1 VAGWLAGACAW
12 FLPCVLVGRIAEIVD
27 EGRTCKKPWW
37 LHAAPPWAACV
48 LLLAYSYED
57 FWSWDDAA
65 PLNCCPIE
73 EKNDKNARNDIIVVF
88 CRCCFFCCA
97 ACLTAGCIY
106 YCLQSCTGCGC
117 LYTYSFRTRLRN
129 KYGLELKPCD
139 DCCTDCWC
147 LPCSLSQQIRELQ
160 NRGIDPSL
168 GTCNNQ
174 LSSPAVHN
182 SSSWQFW
189 IFLVLNFMWTSSF
202 KQRTHV

>member
-1 VAGWLAGACAW
+1 MAAYPPGMQNPAWGGQASPMRQQPQPMPQQYYNNVAQTQSRPPNSVPWTTDIFSCFDDCGTCACAW

-27 EGRTCKKPWW
+27 EGRT
-37 LHAAPPWAACV
+37 
-48 LLLAYSYED
+48 S
-57 FWSWDDAA
+57 
-65 PLNCCPIE
+65 
-73 EKNDKNARNDIIVVF
+73 
-88 CRCCFFCCA
+88 
-97 ACLTAGCIY
+97 CLTAGCIY

-168 GTCNNQ
+168 GWEANRAAYLQ
-174 LSSPAVHN
+174 AP
-182 SSSWQFW
+182 QPPK
-189 IFLVLNFMWTSSF
+189 M
-202 KQRTHV
+202 QY